1 MKILNEMFIIFRISR
16 SGQLGA
22 ERSRAAAA
30 SGVQLERGTAR
41 GEEFKVRKGYSNAI
55 FAMQYRNN
63 DIAIICSCRF
73 F

>member
-1 MKILNEMFIIFRISR
+1 MKCFFRISR

-30 SGVQLERGTAR
+30 SGVQLEGGTAR

-55 FAMQYRNN
+55 SEMQSEVQSEMQYLKCN
-63 DIAIICSCRF
+63 I
-73 F
+73 